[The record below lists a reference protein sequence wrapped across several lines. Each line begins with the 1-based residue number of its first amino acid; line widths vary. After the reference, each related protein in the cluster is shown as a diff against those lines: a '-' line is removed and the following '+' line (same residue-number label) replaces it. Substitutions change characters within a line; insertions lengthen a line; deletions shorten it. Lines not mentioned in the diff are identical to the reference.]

1 MKPYTEDRQDGY
13 IIREFDSNISNKE
26 LVWHRDEKDRVVE
39 VIEGSGW
46 RFQMDN
52 KLPIEL
58 KEGMV
63 FQIPKETYHRIG
75 KGNTKLVIKIKE

>member
-1 MKPYTEDRQDGY
+1 MNPYTENKQDGY
-13 IIREFDSNISNKE
+13 IIREFDNNISNEE
-26 LVWHRDEKDRVVE
+26 LVWHRDKKNRIVE

-46 RFQMDN
+46 RLQMDN

-63 FQIPKETYHRIG
+63 IEIPKETYHRIG
-75 KGNTKLVIKIKE
+75 RGNTKLVIKIKE